1 MQVEIVFALPSRQ
14 ELRQL
19 SVDDGATVADVIAVS
34 GIVSAFPETDFE
46 VLQAAIWGHPVE
58 RSQAVREGDRVEL
71 LRPLA
76 MDPREARRL
85 KAGV

>member
-19 SVDDGATVADVIAVS
+19 SVEEGATVADVIATS
-34 GIVSAFPETDFE
+34 GLAAAFPEHDLA
-46 VLQAAIWGHPVE
+46 VLQVAIWGRPVE

-71 LRPLA
+71 LRPLE

>member
-19 SVDDGATVADVIAVS
+19 SVEEGATVADVIAAS
-34 GIVSAFPETDFE
+34 GIAAVFPDHDFTD
-46 VLQAAIWGHPVE
+46 LQAAIWGQPVE
-58 RSQAVREGDRVEL
+58 RSRRVRDGDRVEL
-71 LRPLA
+71 LRPLS